1 MKAKKIVSF
10 IAAMAIAATMAV
22 PATLSFAAPTT
33 VTFTSTVATDFS
45 KYHAYQ
51 LFVGNYANDKLGVT
65 GFGSSVTGKED
76 EFIGIVNTF
85 LTADK
90 QLATN
95 ALAGDVAN
103 AIADNIKDATDVSN
117 FAKAL
122 AAKGYTAD
130 PSVTFSTEED
140 DTKNTEATATFA
152 TDGYYLVYPKTTES
166 GDAANLNYAYSSCIL
181 LTTGAGTQTTVEL
194 KVTKPSVD
202 KNVKE
207 DRNNTFQKSADYEI
221 GQEIEM
227 QLVGNLSVDATEYA
241 KYDTYN
247 FIFHDTYS
255 EGLDTPSDITAAIY
269 ASDGTIK
276 KENLTVTSDTD
287 TPGKLTVNCGDIKAA
302 GAAAGDKIIVTYKT
316 KLNGNAKVYNNLG
329 NENKVYLEYSNNPVS
344 GGTGKTVEVPV
355 TVATYGA
362 DISKVQTGTTTK
374 VAGAEFYLL
383 KNVVT
388 SDDSVPTTAK
398 AAVLDANN
406 KITGWVD
413 AKIDNNTITATGA
426 TKITTTTTGPMM
438 VYGLDE
444 GETYNL
450 YESKVPDGYNE
461 PASRD
466 NTFKITTTLDADGTS
481 GYPVTSITVDHTGWT
496 VSGSTGHVEGNID
509 NTLAGNLPSTG
520 GMGRT
525 ILYVVGGAVV
535 LGAGILL
542 ITKKRLGKEED

>member
-22 PATLSFAAPTT
+22 PATLSFAASTT

-51 LFVGNYANDKLGVT
+51 LFVGNYANNTLGVT
-65 GFGSSVTGKED
+65 GFGSSVAGKEA

-85 LTADK
+85 LPADK
-90 QLATN
+90 QLATD

-103 AIADNIKDATDVSN
+103 AIAANITDATAVSN

-130 PSVTFSTEED
+130 SSVTFTASTEEGK
-140 DTKNTEATATFA
+140 TNTEATATFA
-152 TDGYYLVYPKTTES
+152 TDGYYLVYPETTES
-166 GDAANLNYAYSSCIL
+166 GDAANKDYAYSSCIL
-181 LTTGAGTQTTVEL
+181 LTTGAGTQTANL

-255 EGLDTPSDITAAIY
+255 AGLDTPSDITAAIY
-269 ASDGTIK
+269 ASDGTTK
-276 KENLTVTSDTD
+276 KADLTVTADTA
-287 TPGKLTVNCGDIKAA
+287 TAGKLTVDCGDIKAA

-316 KLNGNAKVYNNLG
+316 KLNASAKVYKELG

-374 VAGAEFYLL
+374 VAGAEFYLKKGTKFAKL
-383 KNVVT
+383 
-388 SDDSVPTTAK
+388 DS
-398 AAVLDANN
+398 NN
-406 KITGWVD
+406 KLVSWED
-413 AKIDNNTITATGA
+413 SEATA
-426 TKITTTTTGPMM
+426 TKITTTEDGPIM

-466 NTFKITTTLDADGTS
+466 NEFTITTTLDAAWTS
-481 GYPVTSITVDHTGWT
+481 GDPVTSITVDHTDWT
-496 VSGSTGHVEGNID
+496 VSGSTGHVEGNIE
-509 NTLAGNLPSTG
+509 NTPAGNLPSTG